1 MLGNPRIDKKTLL
14 MKFISKMEME
24 SNIGGAGLSDEL
36 SQIKKMINGDGD
48 YSIESVDLNNHERN
62 LHAVSHVD

>member
-1 MLGNPRIDKKTLL
+1 